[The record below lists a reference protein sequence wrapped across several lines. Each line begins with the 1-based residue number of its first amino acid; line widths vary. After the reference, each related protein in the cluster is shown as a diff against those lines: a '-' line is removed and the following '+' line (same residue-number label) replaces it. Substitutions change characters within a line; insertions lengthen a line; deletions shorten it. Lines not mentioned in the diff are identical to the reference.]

1 MILYI
6 YILFYALI
14 SAYFNYEIIT
24 NQDWHGSQAFLRIF
38 AFIGVLLIHVDLSF
52 WNVLLLLFQS
62 LTIYWIAFDLLL
74 NLFRFGFRG
83 LLYVG
88 NSSFIDI
95 TLGKWIYLIKF
106 IFLLSFIL

>member
-1 MILYI
+1 MLYI

-24 NQDWHGSQAFLRIF
+24 NHDWHFSQAFLRVF
-38 AFIGVLLIHVDLSF
+38 AFIGVLLIHVDFDF

-62 LTIYWIAFDLLL
+62 LTIYWIIFDFAL
-74 NLFRFGFRG
+74 NLFRGKN

-106 IFLLSFIL
+106 IFLFSFLL